1 MSQRTAFLQ
10 SIYAYS
16 QKYID
21 YKMGALTA
29 AFMGMVVGII
39 NADFGWLLALT
50 AGLKQAAYTFL
61 FGGVIIKMCKTIA
74 VQVKGGVKARILGAL
89 IPSVVTIGAIFLVH
103 NLRGTPKPFESTIPT
118 MILAP
123 SGFTVMA
130 WRERSQWEK
139 KQSLNK

>member
-1 MSQRTAFLQ
+1 MSQNQ
-10 SIYAYS
+10 SLLTKIYLYS

-29 AFMGMVVGII
+29 AFMGIVVGYI
-39 NADFGWLLALT
+39 NADHGWVLAAT

-61 FGGVIIKMCKTIA
+61 FGGVIIRMCKTLA
-74 VQVKGGVKARILGAL
+74 VKGENGIKARFLAAF
-89 IPSVVTIGAIFLVH
+89 IPSAVTIIAIFFVH
-103 NLRGTPKPFESTIPT
+103 NLRGTPKPLESTIPT

-130 WRERSQWEK
+130 LRERSQWEK
-139 KQSLNK
+139 KQKLNK